1 MNSESLNSTSKI
13 NSIYNFLNPISKL
26 SEIGAYEALWD
37 KQGASFKSISQL
49 FKDNPNKLPS
59 EFVEPNEIDRYK
71 NYFQSLLEKYN
82 VSTFGIAINKI
93 DEFPSK
99 LHNKIKYPLEVL
111 YYRGCWD
118 LINAKC
124 ISVVGTRKPSTDGIK
139 RTIKLVKNLVQDG
152 FTIVSGL
159 ATGIDTVAHN
169 TALEYGGKTIGVIG
183 TPLTHQYPREN
194 ANLQETIANKFLL
207 ISQVPFCRYEH
218 QNINMNRLF
227 FPERNITMSA
237 LSLGT
242 IIVEAGETS
251 GTLIQARAA
260 LSQER
265 KLFILDNCFR
275 NSQLTWPSK
284 YEKKGAIR
292 VKEYSDIINVLN
304 G

>member
-1 MNSESLNSTSKI
+1 MNSEFSTTTSKI
-13 NSIYNFLNPISKL
+13 SSIYNFLNPISKL
-26 SEIGAYEALWD
+26 AEIGAYEALWD

-49 FKDNPNKLPS
+49 FKDNPQKLPS
-59 EFVEPNEIDRYK
+59 EFVDPYEIKKYQD
-71 NYFQSLLEKYN
+71 YFQNLLEKYK
-82 VSTFGIAINKI
+82 VSTFGIVINKI

-111 YYRGCWD
+111 YYKGAWD
-118 LINAKC
+118 LINTKC
-124 ISVVGTRKPSTDGIK
+124 VSVVGTRKPSIDGIK
-139 RTIKLVKNLVQDG
+139 RTKKLVKSLVQDG
-152 FTIVSGL
+152 YTIVSGL

-169 TALEYGGKTIGVIG
+169 TAIEYGGKTIGVIG
-183 TPLTHQYPREN
+183 TPLTHQYPKEN
-194 ANLQETIANKFLL
+194 SALQETIANKFLL
-207 ISQVPFCRYEH
+207 ITQVPFCRYEH
-218 QNINMNRLF
+218 QNINLNRLF

-242 IIVEAGETS
+242 IIIEAGETS

-260 LSQER
+260 LAQER

-275 NSQLTWPSK
+275 NSQLTWPLK